1 MNKNKF
7 RKVIVYIACSLDGYI
22 AKPQDDLSFLSLVE
36 KEGEDYG
43 YSEFIHTVDTVIMGR
58 RTYDWVMKQV
68 SEFPHVDKDT
78 YIITRS
84 SIPDMGKI
92 RFYNGPLKALIQE
105 LKNQPGKNIFCDG
118 GGQIVYEL
126 LKEKL
131 VDELIISIIPVFL
144 GDGIPLFKSGRPEQD
159 LTLASCRNFDTGL
172 VQLHYKMAMED

>member
-1 MNKNKF
+1 MSKY
-7 RKVIVYIACSLDGYI
+7 RKVIVYIACSLDGFI

-36 KEGEDYG
+36 KEGVDYG

-84 SIPDMGKI
+84 SIPDTGKI

-105 LKNQPGKNIFCDG
+105 LKSQPGKNIFCDG
-118 GGQIVYEL
+118 GGQIVNEL
-126 LKEKL
+126 LKERL
-131 VDELIISIIPVFL
+131 VDELIISIIPVLL
-144 GDGIPLFKSGRPEQD
+144 GNGIPLFQIGRSEQV
-159 LTLASCRNFDTGL
+159 LTLVYCRNFDTGL
-172 VQLHYKMAMED
+172 VQLHYKMEMEN